1 MVALAFMSF
10 VFCLS
15 SVNRDPSHIKLY
27 YLQALLRPTNFPLF
41 FSLLVSNKRDP
52 QTVVSKNALNSFFWT
67 LGLSICGCLHKTK
80 WSVIIFKKKN
90 VGNYPIQVKFP
101 FSPLVWRKMLTSMM
115 LLFSVFLYIQRK
127 KNFSLCIHRF
137 LTLHTV
143 FLKGRGIISLL
154 PLHNENHIQIC

>member
-80 WSVIIFKKKN
+80 WSVIIFKKKKCRKLS
-90 VGNYPIQVKFP
+90 YPGQVPFQPSGMEENADKYDAFIQCF
-101 FSPLVWRKMLTSMM
+101 LVHTEKKELQFVHTQIFNSAYC
-115 LLFSVFLYIQRK
+115 LPQRQR
-127 KNFSLCIHRF
+127 NNQFASF
-137 LTLHTV
+137 T
-143 FLKGRGIISLL
+143 
-154 PLHNENHIQIC
+154 